1 MTVNVRVQEM
11 DLLPLRQVDNRRLE
25 VVVDGLPLFR
35 GAQLAIDTTMVSP
48 IRRDGTSRRQC
59 ASTNGA
65 ALLQARRRK
74 ERTYPE
80 LAGDMGRARLVVLGC
95 EVGGRWSTE
104 ASSFL
109 SALAE
114 AKARCEPEV
123 VRKSAMVA
131 WLRRWSVLMACTAAR
146 AFALSLLDRRCC
158 ASADG
163 DTPTTSEVI
172 GDHHR
177 DM

>member
-1 MTVNVRVQEM
+1 M
-11 DLLPLRQVDNRRLE
+11 DLLPLRQVENRRLE
-25 VVVDGLPLFR
+25 VVVHGLPLFR

-48 IRRDGTSRRQC
+48 IRRDGTARRQC

-80 LAGDMGRARLVVLGC
+80 LAVAMGRARLVVLSC

-104 ASSFL
+104 VSSFL

-123 VRKSAMVA
+123 VRNSAMVA
-131 WLRRWSVLMACTAAR
+131 WLRRWSVLMACTAPR

-172 GDHHR
+172 GDHR
-177 DM
+177 DT

>member
-1 MTVNVRVQEM
+1 M
-11 DLLPLRQVDNRRLE
+11 
-25 VVVDGLPLFR
+25 
-35 GAQLAIDTTMVSP
+35 
-48 IRRDGTSRRQC
+48 
-59 ASTNGA
+59 
-65 ALLQARRRK
+65 
-74 ERTYPE
+74 
-80 LAGDMGRARLVVLGC
+80 VLGC

-114 AKARCEPEV
+114 PKARCEPEV
-123 VRKSAMVA
+123 VRKFAMVA
-131 WLRRWSVLMACTAAR
+131 WLRRWSVLMAWTAAR

>member
-11 DLLPLRQVDNRRLE
+11 DLLPVRQFDNRRLE

-48 IRRDGTSRRQC
+48 IRRDGTTRRQC

-65 ALLQARRRK
+65 ALLQARRSK

-80 LAGDMGRARLVVLGC
+80 LAGDMERARLVVL
-95 EVGGRWSTE
+95 
-104 ASSFL
+104 FL

-123 VRKSAMVA
+123 VRKSAMVV

-146 AFALSLLDRRCC
+146 AFALSLMDRRCC
-158 ASADG
+158 FS
-163 DTPTTSEVI
+163 
-172 GDHHR
+172 
-177 DM
+177 